1 MLKIFFYIVN
11 LIFFTLYIFPG
22 SILGFFM
29 YNNIYRQPQFT
40 DNLSFSFFE
49 FSSNHIYAF
58 FFISIFGLYIFFK
71 DNKKKIIAYL
81 FFISVN
87 LELLHIIIPNR
98 SFQFADI
105 NGNLLGIVFA
115 LTLFYAYNFK
125 KKIFN

>member
-71 DNKKKIIAYL
+71 DNKKKL
-81 FFISVN
+81 
-87 LELLHIIIPNR
+87 
-98 SFQFADI
+98 
-105 NGNLLGIVFA
+105 
-115 LTLFYAYNFK
+115 
-125 KKIFN
+125 